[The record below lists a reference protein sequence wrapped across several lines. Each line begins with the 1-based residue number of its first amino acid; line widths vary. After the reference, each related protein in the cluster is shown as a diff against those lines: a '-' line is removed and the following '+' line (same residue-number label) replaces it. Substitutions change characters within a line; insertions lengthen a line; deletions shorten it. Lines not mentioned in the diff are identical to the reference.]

1 MLSHLL
7 LYRLLTLNAIGV
19 ALVIWGLSTGYVQQL
34 IVGDTTGLPFV
45 MAALFAIGMVSLFI
59 RASKVGKGLNTVK
72 NGGSFDASKLGIKN
86 AHIGSIGSWLVTLG
100 LIGNIVGFAMA
111 VSHVDM
117 SGGSDMALKAIDEM
131 MVGMKVA
138 FYNTLI
144 GTALGLWLL
153 INYQILTT
161 ATCLLEKDAEALDA
175 ALAAKA
181 VAS

>member
-7 LYRLLTLNAIGV
+7 LYRLLILNSIGV

-34 IVGDTTGLPFV
+34 VTGDTTGLPFV
-45 MAALFAIGMVSLFI
+45 MGALFLIGLASTFV
-59 RASKVGKGLNTVK
+59 RASKVGRGLNTIK
-72 NGGSFDASKLGIKN
+72 NGAPFDASKMAIKN

-131 MVGMKVA
+131 MAGMKVA

-144 GTALGLWLL
+144 GTALGLWILV
-153 INYQILTT
+153 NYQILTT
-161 ATCLLEKDAEALDA
+161 ATSLLEKDA
-175 ALAAKA
+175 
-181 VAS
+181 AS